1 MKIKSSIKVALVV
14 LGTSAVA
21 FFGYRGY
28 SLLRLKDVV
37 LTPINPGRISLV
49 AINAEGKYKIVVAN
63 QLAQLVESS
72 GSVED
77 ARSNRTALNS
87 KRLPIRELV
96 QSLELDDEAL
106 AKLIMNLNDIREDD
120 MPAQK
125 VVWRMEDLDKAFA
138 GDAELK
144 KKLERDLHVGL
155 DGIPPAQINLD
166 AIINGI
172 VLDYPVKVQF
182 TIGGQPKELVARV
195 QEPFQAQFAQGVW
208 AAIEAKFNPPKEE
221 IIGLYRERALAI
233 MDGKDPRQDIPA
245 AIKGRYAP
253 ARLLALAKNPGFIL
267 SRATV
272 LLNESFIESATKRT
286 HESKDGQILTDIEV
300 NLTDEGRD
308 RLWKYSFD
316 NRGFQLLLIV
326 DGVAIAAPR
335 ISTELPGKS
344 VSITQLPN
352 EGIAA
357 DAVDLINTLAKKKT
371 T

>member
-1 MKIKSSIKVALVV
+1 MV
-14 LGTSAVA
+14 LGTSAIA
-21 FFGYRGY
+21 FFGYRSY
-28 SLLRLKDVV
+28 SMLRLKDVV
-37 LTPINPGRISLV
+37 ITPINPGRISLV
-49 AINAEGKYKIVVAN
+49 AVNGDGRYKIVVAN

-87 KRLPIRELV
+87 KRLPIRELM
-96 QSLELDDEAL
+96 QSLQLNEKAL
-106 AKLIMNLNDIREDD
+106 SKLIMNLNDFREDD
-120 MPAQK
+120 LPPQK

-138 GDAELK
+138 GDAALK
-144 KKLERDLHVGL
+144 KKLEHDLHVGL
-155 DGIPPAQINLD
+155 DGTPPDQINMD
-166 AIINGI
+166 ALLNGI
-172 VLDYPVKVQF
+172 VLDYPVKVKF
-182 TIGGQPKELVARV
+182 TVGGKPHEMVARV
-195 QEPFQAQFAQGVW
+195 QEHFQAQFAQGVW

-221 IIGLYRERALAI
+221 IIGLYRERALGI
-233 MDGKDPRQDIPA
+233 LEGKVPRQDLVA

-253 ARLLALAKNPGFIL
+253 ARLLALAKNPEFIL

-272 LLNESFIESATKRT
+272 LLNESFIEGATSQT

-300 NLTDEGRD
+300 KLTDEGRD

-316 NRGFQLLLIV
+316 NKGFHLLLVV
-326 DGVAIAAPR
+326 DGIAIAAPR

-352 EGIAA
+352 EAIAA